1 MKIGLI
7 VFLLALIS
15 SCEFHN
21 NRVAYIKITSL
32 GFSPATTGTTDGEPI
47 QATGP
52 IPAANL
58 AIQFYYD
65 YERSG
70 DGDAYEDGI
79 TNLNPIV
86 KFQIW
91 SPQTF
96 SGRAPN
102 TSLNT
107 LFKNKLYLTPL
118 IEDGELE
125 ISTTVISIDQQYPPK
140 IGYLLSTNSS
150 ITPGNYDLYFR
161 CEFHDGS
168 VILDSIMNLEIE

>member
-7 VFLLALIS
+7 ILLLTFVS
-15 SCEFHN
+15 SCELHN
-21 NRVAYIKITSL
+21 NRVAYIKITTL
-32 GFSPATTGTTDGEPI
+32 GFSPATTETPDGEPI

-52 IPAANL
+52 IPGANL
-58 AIQFYYD
+58 AIQFYFD

-70 DGDAYEDGI
+70 DGDPFEDGI

-91 SPQTF
+91 SAQTF

-107 LFKNKLYLTPL
+107 LFKNRLSFTPL
-118 IEDGELE
+118 VEDGELE
-125 ISTTVISIDQQYPPK
+125 ISTSVISIDQQYPPK
-140 IGYLLSTNSS
+140 IGYLLSTNST

-168 VILDSIMNLEIE
+168 IILDSIVNLEIE